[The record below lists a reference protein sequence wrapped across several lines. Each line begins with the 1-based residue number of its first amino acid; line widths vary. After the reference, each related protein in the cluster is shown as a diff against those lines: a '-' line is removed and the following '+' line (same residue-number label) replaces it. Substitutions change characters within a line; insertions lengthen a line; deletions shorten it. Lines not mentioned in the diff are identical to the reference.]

1 MRSFITLLSTDNYYE
16 GVLALQRQ
24 LKSLKSRYPL
34 HCVLSTGVNSD
45 IQKLLESSGIS
56 CIRLNKQAVKVDEN
70 TPAFQNNQC
79 LSYWSFTFDKL
90 CIWGLTQFEKL
101 VFIDS
106 DMLILSNLDSL
117 FECEPFSAVCAGA
130 SVYGHETWY
139 ELNSGLMVIRPDK
152 SIEKDLINLCR
163 SVIIEY
169 KKSCRPVGD
178 QDIINNYIP
187 NWKDKQELHLDEA
200 YNIFADN
207 LTYYIRNLEYSLT
220 SESQKKEIKV
230 VHFIGKFK
238 PWMKPSFRNRIW
250 LFRTWI
256 CNPYYYIA
264 YKKFRSYLS
273 DK

>member
-1 MRSFITLLSTDNYYE
+1 MSTDDYYE
-16 GVLALQRQ
+16 GVLALYRQ
-24 LKSLKSRYPL
+24 LKSVKSKYPL
-34 HCVLSTGVNSD
+34 HCVLSAGVNPN
-45 IQKLLESSGIS
+45 IQKLLETSGIL
-56 CIRLNKQAVKVDEN
+56 CIRLNKQAVQLDP
-70 TPAFQNNQC
+70 PANQINQC

-90 CIWGLTQFEKL
+90 CIWGLIQFEKL

-106 DMLILSNLDSL
+106 DMLILGNLDSL

-130 SVYGHETWY
+130 SVSGHETWY
-139 ELNSGLMVIRPDK
+139 ELNSGLIVLRPDN
-152 SIEKDLINLCR
+152 SIEEDLINLSH
-163 SVIIEY
+163 SVITEY
-169 KKSCRPVGD
+169 KKVGRPVGD
-178 QDIINNYIP
+178 QDIINKYIP
-187 NWKDKQELHLDEA
+187 NWKDKQELHLDEG

-207 LTYYIRNLEYSLT
+207 LTYYIRNLGYSLT
-220 SESQKKEIKV
+220 TDSFKKEIKV

-250 LFRTWI
+250 LLRTLI